1 MESNSFTDQT
11 SVLENKHLPVQTQ
24 WNKHY
29 QKIYDLFK
37 LINVDAIAMP
47 LT

>member
-11 SVLENKHLPVQTQ
+11 SILV
-24 WNKHY
+24 NKHY